1 MKEKLQ
7 RFMMG
12 RYGVDSLNKFMIVMA
27 LVLMILSMLT
37 GSRGSILYLLSIVLL
52 ILTYVR
58 MLSRNHYKRANENAK
73 YLNITRGFRGKL
85 NKQKRYANERKF
97 NHIYTC
103 PSCRQKIRIPKGKG
117 KIMVTCPKCKT
128 QFMKKS

>member
-12 RYGVDSLNKFMIVMA
+12 RYGVDSLNKFMLVMA

>member
-12 RYGVDSLNKFMIVMA
+12 RYGVDSLNKFMLVMA

-52 ILTYVR
+52 ILTYIR

-103 PSCRQKIRIPKGKG
+103 PSCKQKIRIPKGKG